1 MKIGGFNPFE
11 AVKMSSMGGV
21 PIPGFIDPTANPLIK
36 LVIESKGGFDTFTE
50 KPFIKPTDFVH
61 LDGTVYRYDPTTKT
75 VEKVIPQKPIV
86 EGLLQQIPHVRIAKE
101 LLDGLGA
108 RDLAGVSKKNPDG
121 TYTYDRSP
129 WWAVMRAIGMP
140 VSVRNVD
147 RVKIMH
153 QMIVK
158 GMIKRFTAAARRF
171 DPETR
176 AELQHI
182 VNDLA
187 SGGWEVKE

>member
-1 MKIGGFNPFE
+1 
-11 AVKMSSMGGV
+11 
-21 PIPGFIDPTANPLIK
+21 
-36 LVIESKGGFDTFTE
+36 
-50 KPFIKPTDFVH
+50 
-61 LDGTVYRYDPTTKT
+61 
-75 VEKVIPQKPIV
+75 
-86 EGLLQQIPHVRIAKE
+86 
-101 LLDGLGA
+101 
-108 RDLAGVSKKNPDG
+108 
-121 TYTYDRSP
+121 
-129 WWAVMRAIGMP
+129 MP

-158 GMIKRFTAAARRF
+158 GMIKRFQSAARRY

-182 VNDLA
+182 INDLA